1 MTGDFG
7 RRKSQQ
13 LRERAEQRVK
23 LTSLKRCLRWIPDY
37 HFTAFEASRQRKE
50 HSMAEHPAI
59 QSHLQAAE
67 HHRAAAD
74 YHELAAKRYDLGDHA
89 QAAHYA
95 LLAQAHA
102 FHARDFMAEAA
113 KIHAAQ
119 HGGNISHTQRD
130 R

>member
-1 MTGDFG
+1 
-7 RRKSQQ
+7 
-13 LRERAEQRVK
+13 
-23 LTSLKRCLRWIPDY
+23 
-37 HFTAFEASRQRKE
+37 
-50 HSMAEHPAI
+50 MATHPAA
-59 QSHLQAAE
+59 QPHLQAAE

-74 YHELAAKRYDLGDHA
+74 NHELAAKSYDLGDHG

-102 FHARDFMAEAA
+102 LHARGYMSDAA

-119 HGGNISHTQRD
+119 HGGNISHTLRD